1 MYETFNEK
9 TASINDCIM
18 SKLVST
24 LNELDVIIMV
34 ANSNSD
40 RMIESKFFMD
50 FQNSLYDVKLRL
62 NQLLSEVSKE
72 EIENIPIQYIDLFQ
86 DFKDKKF

>member
-1 MYETFNEK
+1 
-9 TASINDCIM
+9 
-18 SKLVST
+18 
-24 LNELDVIIMV
+24 MV

-72 EIENIPIQYIDLFQ
+72 EIENIPIQYIDLLQ